1 MANRLGLGLD
11 GAWPRFGVPMLRW
24 LLIGILLFGLG
35 TGLRQGWIELR
46 WGRMLQALG
55 VPYVSDPADPPDCA
69 PERSS
74 ARQAR

>member
-1 MANRLGLGLD
+1 M
-11 GAWPRFGVPMLRW
+11 
-24 LLIGILLFGLG
+24 G

-46 WGRMLQALG
+46 WGRMLQDLG